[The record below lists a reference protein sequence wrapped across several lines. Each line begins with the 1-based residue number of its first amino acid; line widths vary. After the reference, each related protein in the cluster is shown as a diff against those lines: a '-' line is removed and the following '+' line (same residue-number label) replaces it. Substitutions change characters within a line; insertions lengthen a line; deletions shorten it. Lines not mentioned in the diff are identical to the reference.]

1 VHRIRAVL
9 ENRVVRMLEAS
20 RLVRDVSKPRVGQ
33 AVTLAAR
40 HVRAMRSIPHVL
52 SGRKFVDMSAYGQQ
66 QKRRRRAKKG
76 AEEEAAS
83 TEEPQE
89 Q

>member
-1 VHRIRAVL
+1 
-9 ENRVVRMLEAS
+9 MLEAS

-52 SGRKFVDMSAYGQQ
+52 SGRKFVDMSAYGQK

-76 AEEEAAS
+76 AAEEEAAS